1 MFKFIVNL
9 VKFRKREFEKVQLL
23 DASIKMRHFNRDLL
37 DFEQLIKENDI
48 SKIDQVNELDKIMFS
63 AEEVAKTLGFSSYTD
78 MRRYEMKN
86 GDIL

>member
-1 MFKFIVNL
+1 MFKFIANL
-9 VKFRKREFEKVQLL
+9 IKYRKREFDRVQIT

-37 DFEQLIKENDI
+37 DFEEMIKTKGINN
-48 SKIDQVNELDKIMFS
+48 IDQVKELDMIMFS
-63 AEEVAKTLGFSSYTD
+63 AEEVARTLGFESYTD